1 MSVRLPGSST
11 PRPPQ
16 RNEGTYIAMIFVL
29 AVVGGLIAFV
39 SLILPQA
46 SGLILVAGG
55 FCGFVA
61 LHYFTWG
68 RWLSRMA
75 AEQKE
80 RLLEDEIPRQ
90 DDT

>member
-1 MSVRLPGSST
+1 
-11 PRPPQ
+11 
-16 RNEGTYIAMIFVL
+16 MIFVL